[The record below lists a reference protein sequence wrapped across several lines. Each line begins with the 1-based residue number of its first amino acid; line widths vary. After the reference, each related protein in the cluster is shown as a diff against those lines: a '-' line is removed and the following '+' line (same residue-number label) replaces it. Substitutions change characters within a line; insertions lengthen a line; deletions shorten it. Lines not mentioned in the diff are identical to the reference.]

1 MNSATNFKIVAWSG
15 DGKITVP
22 VEGPLTPDRIVTDE
36 LDIVL
41 DEAQD
46 RRDKIYNGL

>member
-1 MNSATNFKIVAWSG
+1 MNTATNFKMTAWSS
-15 DGKITVP
+15 DGKKVVP
-22 VEGPLTPDRIVTDE
+22 LEGPLTPDRMVTDE